1 MGFDLGSSV
10 FERGPGRRAVVTGS
24 AGFIGSRLAARL
36 CAGGWSVVGIDAF
49 TDSYD
54 PAEKEAR
61 ASLLADVPGFS
72 LVRGDV
78 AELELQG
85 LFRGADVVFHLAG
98 RPGVRPSF
106 DIEQRYVH
114 DNVVATRRLLA
125 AARAAG
131 VRRLV
136 YASSSSVYGN
146 APTPFAE
153 AAPTGPISP
162 YGRTKLEAE
171 RLCLDASDDGL
182 GCTALRY
189 FTVYGPGQRP
199 DMGIRIFAEA
209 ALHGRPITVLGD
221 GTQVR
226 DFTYVDDVVD
236 ATIAAA
242 DGPVEGMAVNIGG
255 GSTVTL
261 NEVIEMLEGL
271 VGHAIDADRVG
282 FARGDVYRTEAD
294 LTRAKELLG
303 FNAKVG
309 FFEGLSAEV
318 DWIRDRIEAMEG
330 SLA

>member
-1 MGFDLGSSV
+1 
-10 FERGPGRRAVVTGS
+10 
-24 AGFIGSRLAARL
+24 
-36 CAGGWSVVGIDAF
+36 
-49 TDSYD
+49 
-54 PAEKEAR
+54 
-61 ASLLADVPGFS
+61 
-72 LVRGDV
+72 
-78 AELELQG
+78 
-85 LFRGADVVFHLAG
+85 
-98 RPGVRPSF
+98 
-106 DIEQRYVH
+106 
-114 DNVVATRRLLA
+114 
-125 AARAAG
+125 
-131 VRRLV
+131 
-136 YASSSSVYGN
+136 
-146 APTPFAE
+146 
-153 AAPTGPISP
+153 
-162 YGRTKLEAE
+162 
-171 RLCLDASDDGL
+171 
-182 GCTALRY
+182 
-189 FTVYGPGQRP
+189 
-199 DMGIRIFAEA
+199 
-209 ALHGRPITVLGD
+209 VLGD

>member
-1 MGFDLGSSV
+1 M
-10 FERGPGRRAVVTGS
+10 TGA
-24 AGFIGSRLAARL
+24 AGFIGSRLSARL
-36 CAGGWSVVGIDAF
+36 CTSGWSVVGIDAF

-54 PAEKEAR
+54 PSEKEAR
-61 ASLLADVPGFS
+61 ASLLTGVPGFS
-72 LVRGDV
+72 LVQGDV
-78 AELELQG
+78 AELELEG
-85 LFRGADVVFHLAG
+85 ILRGADVVFHLAG

-114 DNVVATRRLLA
+114 DNVVATQSLLA

-131 VRRLV
+131 VRRVV

-146 APTPFAE
+146 APTPFTE
-153 AAPTGPISP
+153 SAPTGPISP

-171 RLCLDASDDGL
+171 RLCLEASDEEL
-182 GCTALRY
+182 ACTALRY

-199 DMGIRIFAEA
+199 DMGIRIFADA

-226 DFTYVDDVVD
+226 DFTFVDDVVD

-242 DGPVEGMAVNIGG
+242 DGPVGGMAVNIGG

-261 NEVIEMLEGL
+261 NEVIEMLEEL
-271 VGHAIDADRVG
+271 VGHHIDAERAG

-294 LTRAKELLG
+294 LTRARELLG

-318 DWIRDRIEAMEG
+318 DWLRDRIEATEG
-330 SLA
+330 RVA